1 MVGSDTAQL
10 VRVLSM
16 GFLYGWL
23 FRAFGRLTRAGKLTA
38 LVVLGLLILAMA
50 IWDVPFLESE

>member
-1 MVGSDTAQL
+1 
-10 VRVLSM
+10 M

-23 FRAFGRLTRAGKLTA
+23 FRSFQRLPRAGKLTA
-38 LVVLGLLILAMA
+38 LVILGLLILAMV

>member
-1 MVGSDTAQL
+1 MAQITAQL

-16 GFLYGWL
+16 GFLYAWL
-23 FRAFGRLTRAGKLTA
+23 FRSFGRLTRAGKLTA
-38 LVVLGLLILAMA
+38 LVILGLLILAMA